1 MNQNMVQMKRLITL
15 YIILSSTFC
24 AYSQDVEKTI
34 TLEGVTVKAAKVV
47 NKADGMIIY
56 PTDAQKQ
63 ASNNGY
69 NILEK
74 LTLANLRIDN
84 ISHSI
89 TAIDNRGGVQIRIN
103 GIVVGKSEMLALNP
117 KDIAKIVFIN
127 NPGVRYGDGIA
138 YVIDIVT
145 RRNESGYTVGTDLTS
160 ALTTLQGDGMVYGKW
175 NKGKS
180 ELSLSYD
187 ISGYRTKGEKS
198 KQSAEYTLTDGS
210 IYTIERKDVESLRK
224 SIAHDAKLTYN
235 WADSTATVFQASL
248 SGTFSNTPDNY
259 NIKDIA
265 DGTRQYKATSR
276 AKDKS
281 YSPILDLYF
290 FRQITPRQSIT
301 ANAVGTYISTQT
313 SSFYDEGTPYKY
325 DVDGKTASLLTEVV
339 YENRLKPFTLS
350 TGLNNSYKYIKNDY
364 LGDASSLTK
373 TNNNRLYAFAEI
385 KGILQPFSYT
395 LGLGASY
402 IHYTQ
407 NGHRYNFWTFHPKAS
422 LTYRINN
429 SMQLSYTYQMQDKV
443 SRIAMTSDAI
453 VRTNSMEWTVGNP
466 DLKPSH
472 DMEHRLQFSY
482 NNNRLQTFVEG
493 YYKQCLKPNMAH
505 YERTDDNQFIYTQIN
520 QKEID
525 ALNIMAY
532 ASYWLL
538 PEKLQ
543 IAANGGIYRCFNFG
557 YDYTH
562 CYTSWFYASSITAYL
577 GNFTLQGYV
586 DNGNRFLEGESKG
599 YNGAYSVLKASYTW
613 RDWQFSLSWANPFM
627 SNYKSYEN
635 ELLNRNL
642 YKHTI
647 GYSKANSN
655 MISLNISWRLS
666 RGSKHKS
673 AEKTINLRDTDN
685 GIIK

>member
-1 MNQNMVQMKRLITL
+1 MKRLITFS
-15 YIILSSTFC
+15 IILFSTFC
-24 AYSQDVEKTI
+24 AYAQDVEKTI
-34 TLEGVTVKAAKVV
+34 TLDEVTVKAAKVV

-69 NILEK
+69 SILEK

-117 KDIAKIVFIN
+117 KDIAKIDFIN
-127 NPGVRYGDGIA
+127 NPSVRYGDGIA

-145 RRNESGYTVGTDLTS
+145 RRNGSGYTVGMDLTS
-160 ALTTLQGDGMVYGKW
+160 ALTTLQGDDMVYGKW

-180 ELSLSYD
+180 ELSFSYD
-187 ISGYRTKGEKS
+187 VSGYRTKGEKNR
-198 KQSAEYTLTDGS
+198 QTADYTLKDGR
-210 IYTIERKDVESLRK
+210 IYTIERNDVESLRK
-224 SIAHDAKLTYN
+224 SISHDAKLTYN
-235 WADSTATVFQASL
+235 WSDSTATVFQASL
-248 SGTFSNTPDNY
+248 SGAFNNAPDNY
-259 NIKDIA
+259 TVKDIV

-281 YSPILDLYF
+281 YSPVLDIYF
-290 FRQITPRQSIT
+290 FRQLTPRQSIT

-313 SSFYDEGTPYKY
+313 SSFYDEGAPYKY
-325 DVDGKTASLLTEVV
+325 DVDGKTASLLTEVI
-339 YENRLKPFTLS
+339 YENRLKPFTFS
-350 TGLNNSYKYIKNDY
+350 TGLNYSHKHIKNDY
-364 LGDASSLTK
+364 SGDASSLTK

-385 KGILQPFSYT
+385 KGMLQPFSYA
-395 LGLGASY
+395 LGMGASF

-422 LTYRINN
+422 LTYQINN

-443 SRIAMTSDAI
+443 SRIAMTSDAM

-472 DMEHRLQFSY
+472 DMEHRLRVSY
-482 NNNRLQTFVEG
+482 NTSRLQTFVEG

-525 ALNIMAY
+525 VLDVYAY

-562 CYTSWFYASSITAYL
+562 CYTSWFYASNITAYL

-613 RDWQFSLSWANPFM
+613 RDLQLSLSWANPFK

-635 ELLNRNL
+635 ELLNRNIH
-642 YKHTI
+642 KHTI

-673 AEKTINLRDTDN
+673 AEKRINLRDTDN

>member
-1 MNQNMVQMKRLITL
+1 MKRLITFS
-15 YIILSSTFC
+15 IILFSTFC
-24 AYSQDVEKTI
+24 AYAQDVENTI
-34 TLEGVTVKAAKVV
+34 TLNEVIVKAAKVV
-47 NKADGMIIY
+47 NKTDGMIIY

-69 NILEK
+69 SILEK

-117 KDIAKIVFIN
+117 KDIAKIDFIN

-145 RRNESGYTVGTDLTS
+145 RRNESGYTIGTDLTS

-175 NKGKS
+175 NRGKS
-180 ELSLSYD
+180 ELLFSYD
-187 ISGYRTKGEKS
+187 VSGYKTKGEKS
-198 KQSAEYTLTDGS
+198 RQTADYTLTDGS
-210 IYTIERKDVESLRK
+210 IYTIERNDVESLRK
-224 SIAHDAKLTYN
+224 SISHDTKLTYN

-248 SGTFSNTPDNY
+248 SGVFNNTPDNY
-259 NIKDIA
+259 TVKDIV

-281 YSPILDLYF
+281 YSPVLDIYL
-290 FRQITPRQSIT
+290 FRQLTPRQSLT
-301 ANAVGTYISTQT
+301 ANAVATYISTQT
-313 SSFYDEGTPYKY
+313 SSYYDEGAPYKY
-325 DVDGKTASLLTEVV
+325 NVDGKTASLLTEVI
-339 YENRLKPFTLS
+339 YENRLKPFTFS
-350 TGLNNSYKYIKNDY
+350 TGLNYSHKHIKNDY
-364 LGDASSLTK
+364 SGDASSLTK

-385 KGILQPFSYT
+385 KGMLQPFSYA
-395 LGLGASY
+395 LGMGASF

-422 LTYRINN
+422 LTYQINN

-443 SRIAMTSDAI
+443 SRIAMTSDAM

-472 DMEHRLQFSY
+472 DMEHRLRVSY
-482 NNNRLQTFVEG
+482 NTSRLQTFVEG

-525 ALNIMAY
+525 VLDVYAY

-557 YDYTH
+557 YDYIH

-613 RDWQFSLSWANPFM
+613 RDLQLSLSWANPFK

-635 ELLNRNL
+635 ELLNRNIH
-642 YKHTI
+642 KHTV
-647 GYSKANSN
+647 GYSKANGN
-655 MISLNISWRLS
+655 LISLNISWRLS

-673 AEKTINLRDTDN
+673 AEKRITLRDTDN

>member
-1 MNQNMVQMKRLITL
+1 MKRLITFS
-15 YIILSSTFC
+15 IILFSTFC
-24 AYSQDVEKTI
+24 AYAQDVEKTI
-34 TLEGVTVKAAKVV
+34 TLNEVTVKAAKVV

-69 NILEK
+69 SILEK

-103 GIVVGKSEMLALNP
+103 GIVVGKPEMLALNP
-117 KDIAKIVFIN
+117 KDISKIDFIN

-160 ALTTLQGDGMVYGKW
+160 AFTTLQGDDMVYGKW

-180 ELSLSYD
+180 ELSFSYD
-187 ISGYRTKGEKS
+187 VSGYKTKGEKS
-198 KQSAEYTLTDGS
+198 KQLAEYTLKDGS
-210 IYTIERKDVESLRK
+210 IYTIERNDVESLRK
-224 SIAHDAKLTYN
+224 SISHDAKLTYN
-235 WADSTATVFQASL
+235 WADSTATVFQVSL
-248 SGTFSNTPDNY
+248 GGAFNNAPDNY
-259 NIKDIA
+259 NIKDII

-281 YSPILDLYF
+281 YSPVLDIYF
-290 FRQITPRQSIT
+290 FRQLTPRQSLT
-301 ANAVGTYISTQT
+301 ANAVATYISTQT
-313 SSFYDEGTPYKY
+313 SSYYDEGTPYKY
-325 DVDGKTASLLTEVV
+325 DVDGKTASLLTEVI
-339 YENRLKPFTLS
+339 YENRLKPFTFS

-364 LGDASSLTK
+364 IGDASSLTK

-385 KGILQPFSYT
+385 KGMLQPFSYT
-395 LGLGASY
+395 LGAGASY

-422 LTYRINN
+422 LTYQINN
-429 SMQLSYTYQMQDKV
+429 NMQLSYTYQMQDKV
-443 SRIAMTSDAI
+443 SRIAMTSDAM

-472 DMEHRLQFSY
+472 DIEHRLRVSY
-482 NNNRLQTFVEG
+482 NTSRLQTFVEG

-525 ALNIMAY
+525 VLDVYAY

-613 RDWQFSLSWANPFM
+613 RDLQLSLSWANPFK

-635 ELLNRNL
+635 ELLNRNIH
-642 YKHTI
+642 KHTV
-647 GYSKANSN
+647 GYSKANGN
-655 MISLNISWRLS
+655 LIFLNISWRLS

-673 AEKTINLRDTDN
+673 AEKRITLRDTDN

>member
-1 MNQNMVQMKRLITL
+1 MKRLITL
-15 YIILSSTFC
+15 SFILFSTFC
-24 AYSQDVEKTI
+24 AYAQDVEKSV
-34 TLEGVTVKAAKVV
+34 TLNEVTVKAAKVV

-69 NILEK
+69 SILEK

-89 TAIDNRGGVQIRIN
+89 IAIDNRGGVQIRIN
-103 GIVVGKSEMLALNP
+103 GIVVGKQEMLALNP
-117 KDIAKIVFIN
+117 KDISKIDFIN

-145 RRNESGYTVGTDLTS
+145 RRNESGYTIGTDLTS

-175 NKGKS
+175 NRGKS
-180 ELSLSYD
+180 ELSFSYD
-187 ISGYRTKGEKS
+187 VSGYKTKGEKS
-198 KQSAEYTLTDGS
+198 RQTADYTLTDGS
-210 IYTIERKDVESLRK
+210 IYTIERNDVESLRK
-224 SIAHDAKLTYN
+224 SISHDAKLTYN

-248 SGTFSNTPDNY
+248 SGAFNNAPGNY
-259 NIKDIA
+259 NIKDII
-265 DGTRQYKATSR
+265 DGTRQYRATSR

-281 YSPILDLYF
+281 YSPVLDIYF
-290 FRQITPRQSIT
+290 FRQLTPRQSVI
-301 ANAVGTYISTQT
+301 ANAVATYISTQT
-313 SSFYDEGTPYKY
+313 SSYYDEGTPYTY
-325 DVDGKTASLLTEVV
+325 NVDGKTASLLTEII

-350 TGLNNSYKYIKNDY
+350 TGLNYSYKHIKNDY

-385 KGILQPFSYT
+385 KGMIQPFSYT
-395 LGLGASY
+395 LGAGASY

-422 LTYRINN
+422 LTYQINN
-429 SMQLSYTYQMQDKV
+429 NMQLSYTYQMQDRV
-443 SRIAMTSDAI
+443 SRIAMTSDAM

-472 DMEHRLQFSY
+472 DIEHRLHVSY
-482 NNNRLQTFVEG
+482 NNSRLQTFVEG

-505 YERTDDNQFIYTQIN
+505 YERTDGNQFIYTQIN

-525 ALNIMAY
+525 VLDVYAY

-577 GNFTLQGYV
+577 GHFTLQGYV

-613 RDWQFSLSWANPFM
+613 HDWQFSLSWSNPFK

-635 ELLNRNL
+635 ELLNRNIH
-642 YKHTI
+642 KHTV
-647 GYSKANSN
+647 GYSKANGN
-655 MISLNISWRLS
+655 LISLNISWRLS

-673 AEKTINLRDTDN
+673 AEKRINLRDTDN

>member
-1 MNQNMVQMKRLITL
+1 MKRLITFS
-15 YIILSSTFC
+15 IILFSTFC
-24 AYSQDVEKTI
+24 AYAQDVEKTI
-34 TLEGVTVKAAKVV
+34 TLDEVTVKAAKVV

-69 NILEK
+69 SVLEK
-74 LTLANLRIDN
+74 LALSNLRIDN

-103 GIVVGKSEMLALNP
+103 GIVVGKPEMLALNP
-117 KDIAKIVFIN
+117 KDISKIDFIN

-138 YVIDIVT
+138 YVINIVT
-145 RRNESGYTVGTDLTS
+145 RRNGSGYTVGTDLTS
-160 ALTTLQGDGMVYGKW
+160 ALTTLQGDDMVYGKW

-180 ELSLSYD
+180 ELSFSYD
-187 ISGYRTKGEKS
+187 VSGYKTKGEKS
-198 KQSAEYTLTDGS
+198 RQSADYTLTDGS
-210 IYTIERKDVESLRK
+210 IYTIERNDVESLRK
-224 SIAHDAKLTYN
+224 SISHDAKLTYN

-248 SGTFSNTPDNY
+248 NGAFNNTPDNY
-259 NIKDIA
+259 TVKDIV

-281 YSPILDLYF
+281 YSPVLDIYF
-290 FRQITPRQSIT
+290 FRQFTPCQSVT
-301 ANAVGTYISTQT
+301 ANAVATYISTQT
-313 SSFYDEGTPYKY
+313 SSYYDEGTPYKY
-325 DVDGKTASLLTEVV
+325 NVDGNTTSLLTEII
-339 YENRLKPFTLS
+339 YENRLKPFTFS

-385 KGILQPFSYT
+385 KGMLQAFSYT
-395 LGLGASY
+395 LGAGASY

-407 NGHRYNFWTFHPKAS
+407 NGHKYNFWTFHPKAS
-422 LTYRINN
+422 LTYQINN

-443 SRIAMTSDAI
+443 SRIAMTSDAM
-453 VRTNSMEWTVGNP
+453 VRTNSMEWTAGNP

-472 DMEHRLQFSY
+472 DMEHRLRVSY
-482 NNNRLQTFVEG
+482 NTSRLQTFVEG
-493 YYKQCLKPNMAH
+493 YFKQCLNPNMAH
-505 YERTDDNQFIYTQIN
+505 YERTDGNKFLYTQIN

-525 ALNIMAY
+525 VLDVYVY

-562 CYTSWFYASSITAYL
+562 CYTSWFYARSITAYL

-613 RDWQFSLSWANPFM
+613 RDLQFSLSWANPFK

-635 ELLNRNL
+635 ELLNRNI
-642 YKHTI
+642 YKHTV
-647 GYSKANSN
+647 GYSKANGN
-655 MISLNISWRLS
+655 LISLNISWRLS
-666 RGSKHKS
+666 RGSRHKS
-673 AEKTINLRDTDN
+673 AEKRINLRDTDN

>member
-1 MNQNMVQMKRLITL
+1 MKRLITFS
-15 YIILSSTFC
+15 IILFSTFC
-24 AYSQDVEKTI
+24 AYAQDVEKTI
-34 TLEGVTVKAAKVV
+34 TLNEVTVKAAKVV
-47 NKADGMIIY
+47 NKTDGMIIY
-56 PTDAQKQ
+56 PSDAQKQ

-69 NILEK
+69 SILEK

-117 KDIAKIVFIN
+117 KDIVKIDFIN

-145 RRNESGYTVGTDLTS
+145 RRNESGYTIGTDLTS

-187 ISGYRTKGEKS
+187 VSGYRTKGEKNR
-198 KQSAEYTLTDGS
+198 QTADYTLKDGR
-210 IYTIERKDVESLRK
+210 IYTIERNDVESLRK
-224 SIAHDAKLTYN
+224 SISHDAKLTYN

-248 SGTFSNTPDNY
+248 SGVFNNAPDNY
-259 NIKDIA
+259 TVKDIV

-281 YSPILDLYF
+281 YSPVLDIYF
-290 FRQITPRQSIT
+290 FRQLTPRQSIT

-313 SSFYDEGTPYKY
+313 SSFYDEGAPYKY
-325 DVDGKTASLLTEVV
+325 DVDGKTASLLTEVI
-339 YENRLKPFTLS
+339 YENRLKPFTFS
-350 TGLNNSYKYIKNDY
+350 TGLNYSYKHIKNDY

-385 KGILQPFSYT
+385 KGMLQPFSYT
-395 LGLGASY
+395 LGMGASF

-422 LTYRINN
+422 LTYQINN

-443 SRIAMTSDAI
+443 SRIAMTSDAM

-472 DMEHRLQFSY
+472 DIEHRLRVSY
-482 NNNRLQTFVEG
+482 NTSRLQTFVEG

-525 ALNIMAY
+525 VLDVYAY

-613 RDWQFSLSWANPFM
+613 RDLQLSLSWANPFK

-635 ELLNRNL
+635 ELLNRNIH
-642 YKHTI
+642 KHTV
-647 GYSKANSN
+647 GYSKANGN
-655 MISLNISWRLS
+655 LIFLNISWRLS

-673 AEKTINLRDTDN
+673 AEKRITLRDTDN

>member
-1 MNQNMVQMKRLITL
+1 MKRLITL
-15 YIILSSTFC
+15 SFILSSTFC
-24 AYSQDVEKTI
+24 AYAQDVEKTI
-34 TLEGVTVKAAKVV
+34 MLDEVTVKAAKVV

-63 ASNNGY
+63 SSNNGY
-69 NILEK
+69 SILEK

-89 TAIDNRGGVQIRIN
+89 TAIDNRGEVQIRIN
-103 GIVVGKSEMLALNP
+103 GIVVGKPEMLALNP
-117 KDIAKIVFIN
+117 KDISKIDFVN

-145 RRNESGYTVGTDLTS
+145 RRKGSGYTIGTDFTS
-160 ALTTLQGDGMVYGKW
+160 AFTTLQGDGMVYGKW

-187 ISGYRTKGEKS
+187 VSGYKTKGEKS
-198 KQSAEYTLTDGS
+198 NQLAEYTLKDGS
-210 IYTIERKDVESLRK
+210 VYTIERNDVESLRK
-224 SIAHDAKLTYN
+224 SISHDVKLTYN
-235 WADSTATVFQASL
+235 WADSTATVFQTSL
-248 SGTFSNTPDNY
+248 SGDFNNAPDNY
-259 NIKDIA
+259 NIKDIV
-265 DGTRQYKATSR
+265 DGIRQYRATNR

-281 YSPILDLYF
+281 YSPVLDIYF
-290 FRQITPRQSIT
+290 FRQLSPRQSLT

-313 SSFYDEGTPYKY
+313 SSYYDEGTPYKY
-325 DVDGKTASLLTEVV
+325 NVDGKTVSLLTEVI

-350 TGLNNSYKYIKNDY
+350 TGLNYSYKHIKNDY
-364 LGDASSLTK
+364 SGDASSLTK
-373 TNNNRLYAFAEI
+373 TNNSRLYAFAEI
-385 KGILQPFSYT
+385 KGMLQPFSYT
-395 LGLGASY
+395 LGIGASL

-407 NGHRYNFWTFHPKAS
+407 NGHRYDFWTFHPKAS
-422 LTYRINN
+422 LTYQINN
-429 SMQLSYTYQMQDKV
+429 SLQLSYTYQMQDKV
-443 SRIAMTSDAI
+443 SRIAMTSDAM
-453 VRTNSMEWTVGNP
+453 VRINSMEWTVGNP

-472 DMEHRLQFSY
+472 DIEHRLRVSY
-482 NNNRLQTFVEG
+482 NNSRLQTFVEG

-505 YERTDDNQFIYTQIN
+505 YERTDGNQFIYTQIN

-525 ALNIMAY
+525 VLDVYAY

-543 IAANGGIYRCFNFG
+543 IAANGGLYRCFNFG

-577 GNFTLQGYV
+577 GHFTLQGYV

-599 YNGAYSVLKASYTW
+599 YNGAYSVLKAAYTW
-613 RDWQFSLSWANPFM
+613 RDWQFSLSWANPFNN
-627 SNYKSYEN
+627 NYKSYEN
-635 ELLNRNL
+635 ELLNSNL
-642 YKHTI
+642 YKHTV
-647 GYSKANSN
+647 GYSKANGN
-655 MISLNISWRLS
+655 LISLNISWRLS

-673 AEKTINLRDTDN
+673 VEKRINLRDTDN

>member
-1 MNQNMVQMKRLITL
+1 MKRLVTFS
-15 YIILSSTFC
+15 IILSSTFC
-24 AYSQDVEKTI
+24 AYAQDVEKTI
-34 TLEGVTVKAAKVV
+34 TLDEVTVKAAKVV

-69 NILEK
+69 SILEK

-103 GIVVGKSEMLALNP
+103 GIVVGKTDMLALNP
-117 KDIAKIVFIN
+117 KDISKIDFIN

-138 YVIDIVT
+138 YVINIVT
-145 RRNESGYTVGTDLTS
+145 RRNESGYTIGTDLAS
-160 ALTTLQGDGMVYGKW
+160 ALTTLQGDDMVYGKW

-180 ELSLSYD
+180 ELSFSYD
-187 ISGYRTKGEKS
+187 VSGYKTKGEKS
-198 KQSAEYTLTDGS
+198 KQSADYTLTDGS
-210 IYTIERKDVESLRK
+210 IYTIERNDVESLRK
-224 SIAHDAKLTYN
+224 SISHDAKLTYN

-248 SGTFSNTPDNY
+248 SGAFNNAPDNY
-259 NIKDIA
+259 TVKDIT
-265 DGTRQYKATSR
+265 DGTRQYRATSR

-281 YSPILDLYF
+281 LSPVLDIYF
-290 FRQITPRQSIT
+290 FRQLTPRQSIT

-313 SSFYDEGTPYKY
+313 SSYYDEGTPYQY
-325 DVDGKTASLLTEVV
+325 DVDGKTASLLTEII
-339 YENRLKPFTLS
+339 YENRLKPFTFS

-364 LGDASSLTK
+364 LGDASALTK

-385 KGILQPFSYT
+385 KGMFQPFSYT
-395 LGLGASY
+395 LGVGTSY

-422 LTYRINN
+422 LTYQINN

-443 SRIAMTSDAI
+443 SRIAMTSDAM
-453 VRTNSMEWTVGNP
+453 VRINSMEWTVGNP

-520 QKEID
+520 QKDID
-525 ALNIMAY
+525 VLDVYAY

-562 CYTSWFYASSITAYL
+562 CYTSWFYAGSITAYL
-577 GNFTLQGYV
+577 GHFTLQGYI

-599 YNGAYSVLKASYTW
+599 YNEAYSVLKASYTW
-613 RDWQFSLSWANPFM
+613 RDLQFSLSWANPFD
-627 SNYKSYEN
+627 SNHKSYEN

-647 GYSKANSN
+647 GYSKDSGNLVT
-655 MISLNISWRLS
+655 LNISWRLS

-673 AEKTINLRDTDN
+673 AEKKINLHDTDN
-685 GIIK
+685 GIMK

>member
-1 MNQNMVQMKRLITL
+1 MKRLVTL
-15 YIILSSTFC
+15 SIILSSTFC
-24 AYSQDVEKTI
+24 VYAQDVEKTI
-34 TLEGVTVKAAKVV
+34 TLDEVTVKAAKVV

-69 NILEK
+69 SILEK
-74 LTLANLRIDN
+74 LTLANLRVDN

-103 GIVVGKSEMLALNP
+103 GIVVGKQEMLALNP
-117 KDIAKIVFIN
+117 KDITKIDFIN

-145 RRNESGYTVGTDLTS
+145 RRNESGYTIGTDLAS

-175 NKGKS
+175 NRGKS
-180 ELSLSYD
+180 EWSLSYGV
-187 ISGYRTKGEKS
+187 SGYKTKGSKS
-198 KQSAEYTLTDGS
+198 KQLAEYTLTDGS
-210 IYTIERKDVESLRK
+210 IYTIERNDVESLRK
-224 SIAHDAKLTYN
+224 SISHDAKLTYN

-248 SGTFSNTPDNY
+248 SGAFNNAPDNY
-259 NIKDIA
+259 TVKDIT
-265 DGTRQYKATSR
+265 DGTRQYRATSR

-281 YSPILDLYF
+281 LSPVLDIYF
-290 FRQITPRQSIT
+290 FRQLTPRQSIT

-313 SSFYDEGTPYKY
+313 SSYYDEGTPYQY
-325 DVDGKTASLLTEVV
+325 DVDGKTASLLTEII
-339 YENRLKPFTLS
+339 YENRLKPFTFS

-364 LGDASSLTK
+364 LGDASALTK

-385 KGILQPFSYT
+385 KGMFQPFSYT
-395 LGLGASY
+395 LGVGTSY

-422 LTYRINN
+422 LTYQINN

-443 SRIAMTSDAI
+443 SRIAMTSDAM
-453 VRTNSMEWTVGNP
+453 VRINSMEWTVGNP

-482 NNNRLQTFVEG
+482 NNNRLQTFFDA
-493 YYKQCLKPNMAH
+493 YFKQCLKPNMAH

-525 ALNIMAY
+525 ALNVMAY

-562 CYTSWFYASSITAYL
+562 CYTSWFYAGGITAYL
-577 GNFTLQGYV
+577 GHFTLQGYI
-586 DNGNRFLEGESKG
+586 DNGNRFFEGESKG
-599 YNGAYSVLKASYTW
+599 YNEAYSVLKASYTW
-613 RDWQFSLSWANPFM
+613 RDWQFSLSWANPFD
-627 SNYKSYEN
+627 SNHKSYEN

-647 GYSKANSN
+647 GYSKDSGNLVT
-655 MISLNISWRLS
+655 LNVSWRLS
-666 RGSKHKS
+666 RGNKRMS
-673 AEKTINLRDTDN
+673 AEKKINLRDTDN
-685 GIIK
+685 GIMK